1 MTTMQRLYSRQ
12 TARQKTGNEDA
23 RMTYLFFLAHQ
34 ITSLLQEKCKHI
46 PQK

>member
-23 RMTYLFFLAHQ
+23 RMTHLF
-34 ITSLLQEKCKHI
+34 TSVLQEKCKHI
-46 PQK
+46 PQH